1 MNFFKELSIN
11 FHFPICYNLLP
22 HYASAEQEYTAL
34 KKDVTAAV
42 ADGRI
47 KTFFLAERPVN
58 HQNFSSLQLAEDI
71 LAAGGEPVV
80 SLSLTFNDRHTA
92 IDKLQEY
99 SRAGVHHFL
108 FVSGDYPARSD
119 SSREKPVSD
128 IDSVQLLMLLAD
140 LREKGNIAKGCVVS
154 PFKTFESEQIW
165 QYEKLR
171 RKISVGADFVVTQ
184 LGFDIRKFD
193 ELVRFC
199 TLHKIITP
207 LVANIS
213 IADMQTARLIQAR
226 SIPGVKIPGS
236 LLHALHEEPSDRQKV
251 IARTAKILAAVKGL
265 GYHGALIGNQSTQF
279 SDVQHVLDKEE
290 ALQPDWQNFLD
301 DLDFSGPE
309 TPFYYFQKNPQNRLN
324 SSEPAPVALKHF
336 PSPTYSFSYFVDWL
350 VYVPRGPLFKLTGRF
365 CHFCSTRKFWYT
377 FLWLLEYISKGLL
390 YGCNMCGDCTLYA
403 CGFLCYQSGCPKKM
417 LNGPCGGSSEG
428 YCEVFPEKKR
438 CYWVKVYHHMKGVKQ
453 DVTFVAPP
461 IPARDVSLHRTS
473 SWINFF
479 LGKDHRKMNFDD
491 C

>member
-1 MNFFKELSIN
+1 MNFFKELSISSP
-11 FHFPICYNLLP
+11 FPICYNLLP
-22 HYASAEQEYTAL
+22 HYASAGQDYTAL
-34 KKDVTAAV
+34 KKDVTAAI

-47 KTFFLAERPVN
+47 KTFFLADRPL
-58 HQNFSSLQLAEDI
+58 HHHDFSSLHLAEDI
-71 LAAGGEPVV
+71 LAAGGEPLV
-80 SLSLTFNDRHTA
+80 SLSLTFHDRHTA

-99 SRAGVHHFL
+99 YRAGVRHFL
-108 FVSGDYPARSD
+108 FVSGDYPARTD
-119 SSREKPVSD
+119 DTRENPVFD

-140 LREKGNIAKGCVVS
+140 LQEKGNIAKGCVVS
-154 PFKTFESEQIW
+154 PFKTYESEQIW

-171 RKISVGADFVVTQ
+171 RKISLGADFVITQ

-199 TLHKIITP
+199 ALHKINVP
-207 LVANIS
+207 LMANIS

-226 SIPGVKIPGS
+226 GIPGVKIPGS
-236 LLHALHEEPSDRQKV
+236 LLHALHGELSDRQKV
-251 IARTAKILAAVKGL
+251 IVRTAMILAAVKGI
-265 GYHGALIGNQSTQF
+265 GYHGALIGNQASEF
-279 SDVQHVLDKEE
+279 ADVQQILDKEE
-290 ALQPDWQNFLD
+290 ALQPDWQDFLD
-301 DLDFSGPE
+301 ELNFSGPE
-309 TPFYYFQKNPQNRLN
+309 TQFYYFQKNPHNGLN

-461 IPARDVSLHRTS
+461 IPARDSALHRTS